1 MGKKSQGVE
10 TKYYFLHKLSIHC
23 MLGALNITATQV
35 SRLLEQFYHKYVDLW
50 EGEKLAHK
58 GTCSLMN
65 NIQNTCITS
74 PHNSVI

>member
-1 MGKKSQGVE
+1 
-10 TKYYFLHKLSIHC
+10 
-23 MLGALNITATQV
+23 MLGALNITVTQV
-35 SRLLEQFYHKYVDLW
+35 SRLLEQFYHEYVDRW
-50 EGEKLAHK
+50 GGEKLAHK